1 MTRIAPKGRAGNS
14 TTPAN
19 GHAINFDAIRSR
31 IDFRKLVEHELGI
44 TLDRDGRCCC
54 PFHGGDNPTAFR
66 VGQRSAKCF
75 ACDWSGDV
83 FDFYAT
89 LHPECD
95 GPGGAAKVLGQL
107 PQGKA
112 KANGKAAGG
121 PAGKPG
127 NTSRG
132 KAYKTFQEALEA
144 AERLP
149 WGQGEGRLGKAACLY
164 AYPAANGRATAYV
177 ARYER
182 RSGGDGEPTRQ
193 KTFRPIS
200 LHGNGWKIADPPG
213 KWPLYNLPT
222 LVAAHLVLIFEGE
235 KCCGL
240 AQVFEFAVTT
250 SAHGAQRP
258 PGPIGRPWPA
268 SSW

>member
-1 MTRIAPKGRAGNS
+1 
-14 TTPAN
+14 
-19 GHAINFDAIRSR
+19 
-31 IDFRKLVEHELGI
+31 
-44 TLDRDGRCCC
+44 
-54 PFHGGDNPTAFR
+54 
-66 VGQRSAKCF
+66 VGERSAKCF

-95 GPGGAAKVLGQL
+95 GPAGAAKVLGQL
-107 PQGKA
+107 PQAKA

-121 PAGKPG
+121 S
-127 NTSRG
+127 SRG

-144 AERLP
+144 AQRLP
-149 WGQGEGRLGKAACLY
+149 WGQGEGRLGKAAVLY
-164 AYPAANGRATAYV
+164 AYPAANGRVTAYV

-182 RSGGDGEPTRQ
+182 RILGEGEPTRQ

-222 LVAAHLVLIFEGE
+222 LGAAHRVLIFRGGE
-235 KCCGL
+235 MLWARPGL
-240 AQVFEFAVTT
+240 RVRCDHLGPRRAGPRQDRLDAPGRQARGDLLRPRQGRRSHPFEDGSTI
-250 SAHGAQRP
+250 SQHLGA
-258 PGPIGRPWPA
+258 
-268 SSW
+268 